1 MSEYLHQKG
10 YIYPL
15 GKLSDEENNSIY
27 KKIKGEENFD
37 LDKDKFELEYMG
49 KNDYLIW
56 LTYSTYGEKSDEFGS
71 SRYCNQQEIYYH
83 APKFRDILGEID
95 TKKLKFIDYCYYNST
110 ECTVDYYLGEEE
122 YKPMTLD
129 EAIQHCKDFANIQ
142 HTFNKEEQ
150 RKCREEH
157 GQLAEWLTKLQG
169 YEDETPI
176 TDEWLNEKF
185 WFDTECEYWDFDTD
199 VNPVEIREI
208 RKNHF
213 YSIFVP
219 HFNYKINVRTRGQLR
234 CFLAAC
240 GFGDS
245 VKQLKS

>member
-1 MSEYLHQKG
+1 MENYTIQQAIAEMQDFAKETNMFAGDPHAAKIAEYL
-10 YIYPL
+10 
-15 GKLSDEENNSIY
+15 
-27 KKIKGEENFD
+27 
-37 LDKDKFELEYMG
+37 
-49 KNDYLIW
+49 
-56 LTYSTYGEKSDEFGS
+56 
-71 SRYCNQQEIYYH
+71 QE
-83 APKFRDILGEID
+83 
-95 TKKLKFIDYCYYNST
+95 
-110 ECTVDYYLGEEE
+110 
-122 YKPMTLD
+122 
-129 EAIQHCKDFANIQ
+129 
-142 HTFNKEEQ
+142 
-150 RKCREEH
+150 
-157 GQLAEWLTKLQG
+157 LQG

-240 GFGDS
+240 GFDLD
-245 VKQLKS
+245 KQLK